1 MNIRLERRSGGEHLA
16 IFLGTFLVNPL
27 RRPNDVQRPHYF
39 FLRSAWHP
47 TSRGFWFKTS
57 NTMTTSWGGAAGQ
70 ALAFRRLA
78 RGVGRILHVT
88 LETFVMEH
96 ARRAECEDGQACLAG
111 EPPGS
116 NWEWE

>member
-1 MNIRLERRSGGEHLA
+1 MMFSALITFFFDL
-16 IFLGTFLVNPL
+16 LGTPPPGVSGSKPAIRRL
-27 RRPNDVQRPHYF
+27 RH
-39 FLRSAWHP
+39 
-47 TSRGFWFKTS
+47 
-57 NTMTTSWGGAAGQ
+57 GGAAGQ